1 MGEKEIISDNDL
13 LKTQSRKSNRRPSIT
28 SCLVAVSER
37 LAASP
42 GLKWMTAILVPLLIF
57 LAYPLPRGDY
67 DLWWQMALGKYYL
80 THHTLVIDHSIFSW
94 TPADS
99 GWIYNTFLGSII
111 LYLMYH
117 CLGGFGLWLFQWL
130 IFLGIF
136 LSFYLFLRSTGQ
148 RLDVTALT
156 VIAAIGIT
164 CSMVCSFYKPELFSA
179 LLFSWT
185 VFIFFSVKVTR
196 RKHLFYCYPVLFAF
210 WVNLHGA
217 FILALIFL
225 ALIFTGE
232 ILNRII
238 FPRESFTS
246 DELIH
251 FGIAYFFSLAV
262 TLLNP
267 YGITYHWSIYHGL
280 TSEIYELNSK
290 YISAYVSLW
299 PYLKSVRSLFVLQG
313 QVAWLFFLMMMILG
327 CIFLFDFIKKK
338 SCDFAL
344 LFIFLATSWGSMRG
358 MRGGYLLSFTFFFMF
373 VYWIHR
379 FHWKTLT
386 GKATLISLIIFFF
399 LFINVANQNI
409 RYGAYNRWFGAGLD
423 ESVPVAEVAFLKKY
437 KLEGPIFN
445 DYLLGGYLIWALYPD
460 YKVFID
466 PRLVPYHKQ
475 VAPDYWQLER
485 MLPTP
490 EDMRRFN
497 QRYPFKTAIIHYNRH
512 FLIEDFLKAGWKLVY
527 FEKNAAVLVHESM
540 LAAVPPEV
548 QWVDLGPSRFRNV
561 KDPVVLL
568 NVFNIYVNVYPEASR
583 VIYDIYRSNVSTWY
597 EPREQHLRAMEE
609 DMRKMQSLQRKAKS

>member
-1 MGEKEIISDNDL
+1 MDEKEKPVWKFYLAIRNLI
-13 LKTQSRKSNRRPSIT
+13 NRSSTIHRFFSF
-28 SCLVAVSER
+28 SER
-37 LAASP
+37 VDSWRYLRWTMLALLP
-42 GLKWMTAILVPLLIF
+42 VLILLR
-57 LAYPLPRGDY
+57 YPVDQVDY
-67 DLWWQMALGKYYL
+67 DVWWQMALGKYYL
-80 THHTLVIDHSIFSW
+80 NHHTLTVDHSIFSW
-94 TPADS
+94 TPADA

-117 CLGGFGLWLFQWL
+117 CMGGFGLWLFQWL

-156 VIAAIGIT
+156 VIAATGIT

-232 ILNRII
+232 ILNRMI
-238 FPRESFTS
+238 FPRESFTN

-251 FGIAYFFSLAV
+251 FGIAYFLSLAV

-267 YGITYHWSIYHGL
+267 YGITYHLSIYHGL

-299 PYLKSVRSLFVLQG
+299 PYLKNVRSLFVLQG

-409 RYGAYNRWFGAGLD
+409 RHGAYNRWFGAGLD
-423 ESVPVAEVAFLKKY
+423 DRVPVRETAFLKKY
-437 KLEGPIFN
+437 KLPGPIFN
-445 DYLLGGYLIWALYPD
+445 DYLIGGYLIWALYPD

-466 PRLVPYHKQ
+466 PRLVPYYKQ
-475 VAPDYWQLER
+475 VAPDYWELEKR
-485 MLPTP
+485 VPTA
-490 EDMRRFN
+490 EDIIRFN
-497 QRYPFKTAIIHYNRH
+497 ERYPFKTAIIHYKRLY
-512 FLIEDFLKAGWKLVY
+512 LIFDFLKAGWKLVY
-527 FEKNAAVLVHESM
+527 FEKNAAILVHQSV
-540 LAAVPPEV
+540 LSRIPPEV
-548 QWVDLGPSRFRNV
+548 QTVDLGPMRF
-561 KDPVVLL
+561 KDVTDPEVLL
-568 NVFNIYVNVYPEASR
+568 NVFSIYVNVYPEASPA
-583 VIYDIYRSNVSTWY
+583 IYDIYRKNVSVWFK
-597 EPREQHLRAMEE
+597 PRAEHLRAMED
-609 DMRKMQSLQRKAKS
+609 DMKQARFMRFQKKL